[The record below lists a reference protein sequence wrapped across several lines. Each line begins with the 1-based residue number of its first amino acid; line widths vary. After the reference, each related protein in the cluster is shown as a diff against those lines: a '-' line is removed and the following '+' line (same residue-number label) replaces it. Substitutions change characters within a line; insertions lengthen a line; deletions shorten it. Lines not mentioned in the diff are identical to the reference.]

1 MKSEAI
7 QKLEDEVTA
16 KAIALI
22 NTDEL
27 AKKMAKKLEEAIADA
42 YDRVLEG
49 GFDFEYWL
57 QEELQN
63 EKTVAGKAFSKA
75 MKAIAKRMAEAI

>member
-7 QKLEDEVTA
+7 RKLEDEVTA
-16 KAIALI
+16 KAIAML

-42 YDRVLEG
+42 YDRVLEN

-75 MKAIAKRMAEAI
+75 MREIAKRMAEAI